1 MASDLFTFIC
11 EYEGGTY
18 VSQVLAIDH
27 EKALVEWATLLRK
40 EQRIEGASDHIA
52 QAACDELYSHI
63 VPLTGLTGVWCWSAT
78 VMDDLAL
85 VNIVRSAQPS

>member
-1 MASDLFTFIC
+1 MSSDLFTFIC
-11 EYEGGTY
+11 EYQGGTY

-27 EKALVEWATLLRK
+27 EKALAEWAALLRK
-40 EQRIEGASDHIA
+40 EQPIEGASDHIA
-52 QAACDELYSHI
+52 QAACDELNSQV

-78 VMDDLAL
+78 VMDELAL